1 MCRCEDRDSI
11 RMALYA
17 ALDHMSASN
26 PDSFS
31 KQQNF
36 VSQIWEGAGEEAL
49 IQHAQQ
55 MQNTIDVLHNTLES
69 INAALAAVSAVHA
82 TPLVAAVVPP
92 TDNVQDLKKQLEDA
106 RQQIAKQT
114 IWARAQVI
122 FECDVCDV

>member
-1 MCRCEDRDSI
+1 
-11 RMALYA
+11 MALYA
-17 ALDHMSASN
+17 ALDRMSASN

-49 IQHAQQ
+49 IQHTQQ

-82 TPLVAAVVPP
+82 TPLVAAVAAVVPP

-106 RQQIAKQT
+106 QQQIAKQT

-122 FECDVCDV
+122 VECDVCDV